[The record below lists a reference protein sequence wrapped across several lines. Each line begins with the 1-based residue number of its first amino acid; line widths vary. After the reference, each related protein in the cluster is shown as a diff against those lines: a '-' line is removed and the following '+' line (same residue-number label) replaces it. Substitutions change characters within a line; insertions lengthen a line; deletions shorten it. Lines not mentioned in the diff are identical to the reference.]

1 MTNLRHLTASQA
13 SQELGISVSTLYA
26 YVSRGLIHSEPSGD
40 EKRSRRY
47 LREDV
52 ERLKTRKEQRRNP
65 AKSAEAALNWGEPV
79 LESAITLIEN
89 GQLYFRGRDA
99 VALANHQS
107 LEEVAGLIWL
117 GELGAVLFEGDLPEK
132 SLLQFSHLAG
142 LTPIEKFQTVLS
154 IKSGNDLLAYDLST
168 QGVARTGGRILQFM
182 AEMAIPANGK
192 FQDSVATTLVKGWG
206 LDGEVARKIINL
218 ALVLCTD
225 HELNVSSFT
234 ARCVASAGSSP
245 YAVVV
250 AGLAAL
256 QGYKHGG
263 ATAKIEAF
271 LNELKI
277 QNNVRATIAARIK
290 RGEHI
295 PGFGHKLYP
304 KGDPRGK
311 AILAI
316 CNQYFPESGAM
327 ALGKL
332 VMDEMEQIYSLQP
345 TVDFGL
351 VILSDV
357 LELPPGSALTLFAL
371 GRTVGWIGQAI
382 EQYEIDALIRPRA
395 RYTGV
400 IPKMDGGR
408 ND

>member
-1 MTNLRHLTASQA
+1 
-13 SQELGISVSTLYA
+13 
-26 YVSRGLIHSEPSGD
+26 
-40 EKRSRRY
+40 
-47 LREDV
+47 
-52 ERLKTRKEQRRNP
+52 
-65 AKSAEAALNWGEPV
+65 
-79 LESAITLIEN
+79 
-89 GQLYFRGRDA
+89 
-99 VALANHQS
+99 
-107 LEEVAGLIWL
+107 
-117 GELGAVLFEGDLPEK
+117 
-132 SLLQFSHLAG
+132 
-142 LTPIEKFQTVLS
+142 
-154 IKSGNDLLAYDLST
+154 
-168 QGVARTGGRILQFM
+168 
-182 AEMAIPANGK
+182 
-192 FQDSVATTLVKGWG
+192 VATTLVKGWG
-206 LDGEVARKIINL
+206 IDGETARKIINL
-218 ALVLCTD
+218 ALVLCAD
-225 HELNVSSFT
+225 HEFNVSAFT

-271 LNELKI
+271 LRELKI
-277 QNNVRATIAARIK
+277 QNDVRSAIAARIK
-290 RGEHI
+290 RGERI

-304 KGDPRGK
+304 DGDPRGK
-311 AILAI
+311 AILAT

-351 VILSDV
+351 VILSEV
-357 LELPPGSALTLFAL
+357 LKLPPGSALVLFAL

-395 RYTGV
+395 RYTGI
-400 IPKMDGGR
+400 IPNIDGGR